1 MKVAI
6 PHFGD
11 SVAPCFEYT
20 ATIAIFSVEDTEVV
34 GQTDYSLQSQRAFD
48 RARLLRDQGVDTLIC
63 GGIQDRFED
72 LIRANGIQ
80 TISWVYGTVEELL
93 DLFLRGELSAG
104 QGQSDEKNEPSKQT
118 QKGGAEEA

>member
-20 ATIAIFSVEDTEVV
+20 AAITIFRIEDGKVAD
-34 GQTDYSLQSQRAFD
+34 QTDFSLQSQRAFD
-48 RARLLRDQGVDTLIC
+48 RVRLLRDQGVDTLIC
-63 GGIQDRFED
+63 GGVQGRFED

-80 TISWVYGTVEELL
+80 TISWVYGTVEDLL
-93 DLFLRGELSAG
+93 DLFVRGELRAG
-104 QGQSDEKNEPSKQT
+104 QGRSEKHEQPAEQNEESEK
-118 QKGGAEEA
+118 A